1 MADLATI
8 YMGLQL
14 KNPVVVASSGLVKTV
29 AGVKACE
36 ENGAAAVVLKS
47 LFEEQVDCNVADLD
61 RECYADHPEA
71 YDYIKNLI
79 TDRDKTHYLTLIR
92 EAKKAVSIPVIASI
106 NCVADH
112 GWIQYASYLEKAG
125 ADALELNI
133 AYMPNDPHL
142 KSDDIHHVYY
152 KIVSAVKETIGLP
165 VAVKIGPYFTNLN
178 RFALRMERFG
188 ADALVL
194 FNRFYQFDIDIERE
208 SLAPGNRLSSPDE
221 IYVPLRWVAK
231 LYGKVKCDLAAS
243 TGVHDGTGAVKQLLA
258 GAKVVQLCSTLYRNK
273 MKQIGRIRD
282 EITAWMDKKGYETID
297 DFRGKLSQTK
307 SECPEQYER
316 MQYIKALVGIE

>member
-1 MADLATI
+1 MADLSTT
-8 YMGLQL
+8 YMGLKL

-29 AGVKACE
+29 AGVRACGD
-36 ENGAAAVVLKS
+36 NGAGAVVLKS
-47 LFEEQVDCNVADLD
+47 LFEQQVNCNVADLD
-61 RECYADHPEA
+61 RECYSDHPEA

-79 TDRDKTHYLTLIR
+79 SDRDKTDYLTLIR

-106 NCVADH
+106 NCVNDRE
-112 GWIQYASYLEKAG
+112 WTQYAKDLEKAG

-133 AYMPNDPHL
+133 SYMPNDPHL
-142 KSDDIHHVYY
+142 RSNDIHHVYY
-152 KIVSAVKETIGLP
+152 DIVSTVKKNINLP
-165 VAVKIGPYFTNLN
+165 IAAKIGPYFTNLN
-178 RFALRMERFG
+178 RFAVRMERFG

-194 FNRFYQFDIDIERE
+194 FNRFYQFDIDIEKE

-221 IYVPLRWVAK
+221 INVPLRWMAK

-258 GAKVVQLCSTLYRNK
+258 GAKVVQLCSTLYQNK

-282 EITAWMDKKGYETID
+282 EINTWMDNKGYETID
-297 DFRGKLSQTK
+297 DFRGKLSQIR
-307 SECPEQYER
+307 SECPEDYER
-316 MQYIKALVGIE
+316 IQYIKALVGIE